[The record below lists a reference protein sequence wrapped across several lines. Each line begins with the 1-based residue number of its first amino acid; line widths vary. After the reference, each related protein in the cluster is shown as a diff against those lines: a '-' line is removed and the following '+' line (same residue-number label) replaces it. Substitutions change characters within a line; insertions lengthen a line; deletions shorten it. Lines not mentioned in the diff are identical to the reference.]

1 LVRIVPI
8 GNCKDT
14 DRVRLIVDLDLADQI
29 GQRHFA
35 VGILSVCQHDNR
47 GDLLLIEGLVRHHLI
62 IGQVEEINAP
72 AVSCLMFEALSEWHI
87 AEIAA
92 WQATMAEAISLAK
105 GLNDMHGLAVALLI
119 AGILAQLERNP
130 SEVERLA
137 LDLVELSMRQNF
149 ALWLAAGAV
158 LRGWARSASGDTAEG
173 ISWTEDGLEDL
184 RATGSILSV
193 PYCLGLKAEA
203 LHLADRT
210 SEALE
215 VIKEAE
221 ALVGRSEE
229 RWSSAELHRLRGVF
243 LAALG
248 ADESQIEASFRE
260 AIRTAREQK
269 SISLKKRAEA
279 TYAEYRSQKASASR
293 GRRFRLPLC

>member
-1 LVRIVPI
+1 MTDKLSATMQLAKRVYSLAQEQNDPALMI
-8 GNCKDT
+8 GAY
-14 DRVRLIVDLDLADQI
+14 RALAFTLYFLGDFETALQC
-29 GQRHFA
+29 A
-35 VGILSVCQHDNR
+35 MR
-47 GDLLLIEGLVRHHLI
+47 GVEIWRSGVV
-62 IGQVEEINAP
+62 QSTVEEINAP

-87 AEIAA
+87 AEMAA
-92 WQATMAEAISLAK
+92 CQATVAEAISLAK

-130 SEVERLA
+130 GEVERLA

-173 ISWTEDGLEDL
+173 ISWIEDGLEDL

-229 RWSSAELHRLRGVF
+229 RWSSAELHRLPRGV
-243 LAALG
+243 
-248 ADESQIEASFRE
+248 
-260 AIRTAREQK
+260 
-269 SISLKKRAEA
+269 
-279 TYAEYRSQKASASR
+279 SR
-293 GRRFRLPLC
+293 GSRC